1 VRYPFAVVSPL
12 VFVVRVKHVF
22 VEPRPSALN
31 TTLAAFAAERRR
43 LQHGARNYRSISAAD
58 FGDQQQTYWPPLLLS
73 IDGTDRQTD
82 GRTDA
87 RPSRRPCS
95 ANNAIPAASIR

>member
-1 VRYPFAVVSPL
+1 VRYPFAVVFPL

-43 LQHGARNYRSISAAD
+43 LQHGACSTAPATIDRYLLQTLAISSKPTGRRCCCRST
-58 FGDQQQTYWPPLLLS
+58 GQ
-73 IDGTDRQTD
+73 TDRRAD
-82 GRTDA
+82 GRPTVT
-87 RPSRRPCS
+87 
-95 ANNAIPAASIR
+95 